1 LEIELKKLQKKQEN
15 LSKDMDNKIQ
25 NILQKFTEH
34 QVQLASRKPQALL
47 KDAVRFNQQIDNQKQ
62 RIEKVFLAYRNAY
75 NEWQRFLLDIDEKS
89 TQLYLD
95 INQTADKLR
104 DLGVEPKTVS
114 ELMKANDE
122 NARISRDIN
131 GLKKLY
137 SKPE

>member
-1 LEIELKKLQKKQEN
+1 MVSN
-15 LSKDMDNKIQ
+15 N
-25 NILQKFTEH
+25 
-34 QVQLASRKPQALL
+34 
-47 KDAVRFNQQIDNQKQ
+47 NQKQ